1 MNWDVAVRI
10 SLLYSETAEPV
21 PSSSP
26 PVSVPSGG
34 RSSTVW
40 GLGSARL
47 SQPAYGG
54 IFLPVALLSIPVPY
68 H

>member
-1 MNWDVAVRI
+1 MWLSGSLSFTLKQLSQSPVLPLLSLFPQGAEAV
-10 SLLYSETAEPV
+10 L
-21 PSSSP
+21 
-26 PVSVPSGG
+26 
-34 RSSTVW
+34 W

-47 SQPAYGG
+47 PQPAYGE